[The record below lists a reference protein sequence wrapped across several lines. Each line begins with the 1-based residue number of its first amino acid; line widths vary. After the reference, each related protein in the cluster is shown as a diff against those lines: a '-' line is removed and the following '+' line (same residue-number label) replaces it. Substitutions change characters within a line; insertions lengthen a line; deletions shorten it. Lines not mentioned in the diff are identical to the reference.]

1 MSYKGQRDYKSC
13 KVQSHTTKKLLNK
26 IKTRQLL
33 IGEGKKPGRSLE
45 FPEKSNDFYGVLSYY
60 I

>member
-33 IGEGKKPGRSLE
+33 IGAGKKPDTNAPPSIM
-45 FPEKSNDFYGVLSYY
+45 KYAQKK
-60 I
+60 II